1 MKKSLALLLASAFLV
16 FALTACGGDKK
27 EDGVNGSDTPTTEDS
42 MDDPD
47 SSVTDDILDG
57 TGTTN
62 GDRDTADDGL
72 LDSGDQTPADNG
84 TTAPVPGDDTAT
96 DNHTSNQDGTTSG
109 TDSDT
114 GSNRARIGSSYGQ
127 MLENARVHD
136 SDGDLTDYENAVTP
150 GAASTR

>member
-57 TGTTN
+57 TGKTN
-62 GDRDTADDGL
+62 GDRD
-72 LDSGDQTPADNG
+72 PADNG

-96 DNHTSNQDGTTSG
+96 DNHTSNQDGTMSG

-114 GSNRARIGSSYGQ
+114 GSNRARIGSSYDQ

-136 SDGDLTDYENAVTP
+136 TDGDLTDYENAVTP

>member
-57 TGTTN
+57 TGKTN

-72 LDSGDQTPADNG
+72 RPPITALPRLSPVMTPPRTTTLPIRTAPCPVRTLTLG
-84 TTAPVPGDDTAT
+84 AIAPGSAPATTRCWKMPKSTTATET
-96 DNHTSNQDGTTSG
+96 
-109 TDSDT
+109 
-114 GSNRARIGSSYGQ
+114 
-127 MLENARVHD
+127 
-136 SDGDLTDYENAVTP
+136 
-150 GAASTR
+150 

>member
-62 GDRDTADDGL
+62 GDRDTA
-72 LDSGDQTPADNG
+72 
-84 TTAPVPGDDTAT
+84 T
-96 DNHTSNQDGTTSG
+96 DNHTSNQDGTMSG
-109 TDSDT
+109 LDSDT
-114 GSNRARIGSSYGQ
+114 GSNRARIGSSYDQ

-136 SDGDLTDYENAVTP
+136 TDGDLTDYENAVTP

>member
-62 GDRDTADDGL
+62 GDRDTTDDGL

-84 TTAPVPGDDTAT
+84 TTAPVHGQPHFQPGR
-96 DNHTSNQDGTTSG
+96 HHV
-109 TDSDT
+109 
-114 GSNRARIGSSYGQ
+114 RYG
-127 MLENARVHD
+127 L
-136 SDGDLTDYENAVTP
+136 
-150 GAASTR
+150 

>member
-57 TGTTN
+57 TGTAN
-62 GDRDTADDGL
+62 GDRDTTDDGL

-114 GSNRARIGSSYGQ
+114 GSNSARIGSSYDQ

-136 SDGDLTDYENAVTP
+136 TDGDLTDYENAVTP

>member
-62 GDRDTADDGL
+62 GDRDTADD
-72 LDSGDQTPADNG
+72 
-84 TTAPVPGDDTAT
+84 
-96 DNHTSNQDGTTSG
+96 
-109 TDSDT
+109 
-114 GSNRARIGSSYGQ
+114 AR
-127 MLENARVHD
+127 R
-136 SDGDLTDYENAVTP
+136 
-150 GAASTR
+150 

>member
-1 MKKSLALLLASAFLV
+1 
-16 FALTACGGDKK
+16 
-27 EDGVNGSDTPTTEDS
+27 

-57 TGTTN
+57 TGKTN

-96 DNHTSNQDGTTSG
+96 DNHTSNQDGTMSG

-114 GSNRARIGSSYGQ
+114 LGAIAPGSAPATTRCWK
-127 MLENARVHD
+127 
-136 SDGDLTDYENAVTP
+136 TP
-150 GAASTR
+150 ESTTPTET

>member
-57 TGTTN
+57 TGKTN

-72 LDSGDQTPADNG
+72 LDSGDQTPG
-84 TTAPVPGDDTAT
+84 
-96 DNHTSNQDGTTSG
+96 
-109 TDSDT
+109 
-114 GSNRARIGSSYGQ
+114 R
-127 MLENARVHD
+127 
-136 SDGDLTDYENAVTP
+136 
-150 GAASTR
+150 